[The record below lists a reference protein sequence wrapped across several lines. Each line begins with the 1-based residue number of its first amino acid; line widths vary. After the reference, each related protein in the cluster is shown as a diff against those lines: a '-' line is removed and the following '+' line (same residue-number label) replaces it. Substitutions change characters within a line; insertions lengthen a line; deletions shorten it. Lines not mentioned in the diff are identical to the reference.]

1 MNTYNL
7 DIKVDSPFGNLYR
20 KKLALIAVED
30 SEGNIL
36 VGSKPNFY
44 PEGIYRM
51 VGGGVDENEDP
62 IVGAQRELKEELG
75 IKVKTSD
82 LKLLLQ
88 VNVHAVD
95 KESKEY
101 NNSNFIYFYKLKD
114 NNYKAG
120 DDIKSIIKLS
130 VDELYKLGE
139 RYESLSE
146 NDWFKNEMENYN
158 WKDYGKV
165 YGPIHKLTASILFK
179 ESDILS

>member
-1 MNTYNL
+1 MNIHNL

-20 KKLALIAVED
+20 KRLALIAVTD
-30 SEGNIL
+30 LDGNIL

-44 PEGIYRM
+44 PKGIYRM

-62 IVGAQRELKEELG
+62 IIGAQRELKEELG
-75 IKVKTSD
+75 INVDTED
-82 LKLLLQ
+82 LTLLLQ

-95 KESKEY
+95 SQSKDY

-130 VDELYKLGE
+130 VDELYRLGE
-139 RYESLSE
+139 KYESLSE

-165 YGPIHKLTASILFK
+165 YGPIHKLTASILKSKNEF
-179 ESDILS
+179 

>member
-1 MNTYNL
+1 MNIHNL
-7 DIKVDSPFGNLYR
+7 DIKVDLPFGNLYR
-20 KKLALIAVED
+20 KRLALIAVED

-51 VGGGVDENEDP
+51 IGGGVDENENP

-75 IKVKTSD
+75 IDIEISD

-88 VNVHAVD
+88 VDVHAVD
-95 KESKEY
+95 KEGKEY
-101 NNSNFIYFYKLKD
+101 NNSNFIYFYQLKD
-114 NNYKAG
+114 NIYRAG
-120 DDIKSIIKLS
+120 DDVKSVVKLS
-130 VDELYKLGE
+130 IEELGKLGDK
-139 RYESLSE
+139 YENLGE
-146 NDWFKNEMENYN
+146 DDLFRNETENYN

-179 ESDILS
+179 ESNILS

>member
-1 MNTYNL
+1 MNIYNL

-20 KKLALIAVED
+20 KRLALIAVQD

-44 PEGIYRM
+44 PKGIYRM
-51 VGGGVDENEDP
+51 VGGGVDENEDH

-75 IKVKTSD
+75 INVELSD

-95 KESKEY
+95 KEGKEY
-101 NNSNFIYFYKLKD
+101 NNSNFIYFYQLKH

-139 RYESLSE
+139 EYESLNE
-146 NDWFKNEMENYN
+146 NDWFKSEMENYN

-179 ESDILS
+179 VDNILS